1 MRILV
6 KKGYLSHNGIMY
18 KAGDIVDIVDNE
30 IVAELI
36 NQDNFEAQEKE
47 VTETLPPISN
57 DGHVDEAEIE
67 EAETTEL
74 PEVDA
79 SATVKRTT
87 TRKTT
92 TRKTTTR
99 KSTK

>member
-47 VTETLPPISN
+47 VTETLPPISY
-57 DGHVDEAEIE
+57 EESAEDPEINE
-67 EAETTEL
+67 EETAEL

-87 TRKTT
+87 RKTT

-99 KSTK
+99 KSAK